1 MAKKIRFP
9 LKINGADVRTIEELR
24 ENFDLEGVLGYFANG
39 KLVIWLRDRYYN
51 GEADAIEN
59 LSSADEK
66 LSKKICSILKVE
78 YSEEVSDIDIESV
91 KRRNEKI
98 ALLKQLDESEQL
110 IAKVDAVA
118 FNQDDLLD
126 ILDTGTEKMIYLCQ
140 GDFEVPLTIKN
151 ITYVGIDNPSVLL
164 RAYDNVDFSSLNLKF
179 VDIYYGWDTSSVSS
193 ADNLYQAENL
203 FNLGKYDES
212 IKMLENLVRTDNP
225 RACWL
230 LRVILYF
237 VKNESDRAY
246 NLGKKTFDLGD
257 IIACNNYISASQIAK
272 INLRTLERLSEKGDA
287 IATNTIGCVYSRKG
301 EGKKIQYYKKAI
313 EQGYFL
319 SEFNLGD
326 CYYNGDGV
334 EQDLTL
340 AAKWFEKA
348 AERGHK
354 SAQNSI
360 GKCYYFGEG
369 VEENNEKAVY
379 WCKKAAESGIAE
391 SCDVLAECYASGYGV
406 KQDYQKSFEWRQKG
420 AELGS
425 TLSIVGLGWHYEH
438 GNGVDQNYQTALK
451 WYKKASELGDT
462 TAQMNMAI
470 FYYYGYGVD
479 VDYHEAAKWCLK
491 AAEGGNSDAQESIA
505 ECYDSGN
512 GVEQNYQK
520 SIEWRRKGADN
531 GNNTC
536 ISNLGWH
543 YQYGKGV
550 TQDYGKAFE
559 YYKKASDNGDD
570 WAKNKLGEF
579 YENGYGVA
587 VNIQEAIKWYREA
600 AKLGNEMQKHHL
612 KDLEKVY
619 NYSR

>member
-570 WAKNKLGEF
+570 WAKYKLGEF

-600 AKLGNEMQKHHL
+600 AKLGNEYAKAS
-612 KDLEKVY
+612 LERLGE
-619 NYSR
+619 SL

>member
-391 SCDVLAECYASGYGV
+391 SCDVLAECYASG
-406 KQDYQKSFEWRQKG
+406 
-420 AELGS
+420 
-425 TLSIVGLGWHYEH
+425 
-438 GNGVDQNYQTALK
+438 
-451 WYKKASELGDT
+451 
-462 TAQMNMAI
+462 
-470 FYYYGYGVD
+470 
-479 VDYHEAAKWCLK
+479 
-491 AAEGGNSDAQESIA
+491 
-505 ECYDSGN
+505 N

-600 AKLGNEMQKHHL
+600 AKLGNEDAKAS
-612 KDLEKVY
+612 LERLGE
-619 NYSR
+619 SL

>member
-179 VDIYYGWDTSSVSS
+179 VDVYYGWDTSSVSS

-212 IKMLENLVRTDNP
+212 IKMLEKLVQTDNP

-257 IIACNNYISASQIAK
+257 IIACNNYISAAQIAK

-287 IATNTIGCVYSRKG
+287 IATNTIGAVYLRKG
-301 EGKKIQYYKKAI
+301 EEKKTQYYKKAI

-326 CYYNGDGV
+326 CYYKGDEV
-334 EQDLTL
+334 EKDLTL
-340 AAKWFEKA
+340 AAKWYEKA

-354 SAQNSI
+354 FAQNSI
-360 GKCYYFGEG
+360 GDCYYYGKG

-379 WCKKAAESGIAE
+379 WYKKAAESGVADACE
-391 SCDVLAECYASGYGV
+391 ALANCYDDGYGV
-406 KQDYQKSFEWRQKG
+406 EQDYQKSIEWRRKG
-420 AELGS
+420 AELGAIW
-425 TLSIVGLGWHYEH
+425 SIANLGWHYRY
-438 GNGVDQNYQTALK
+438 GKGVDQDYQTALE
-451 WYKKASELGDT
+451 WYKKASELGNAY
-462 TAQMNMAI
+462 AQRNMADL
-470 FYYYGYGVD
+470 YYNGYGVD
-479 VDYHEAAKWCLK
+479 VDYHEAAKWYLK
-491 AAEGGNSDAQESIA
+491 AAEGGNMDAQESIA
-505 ECYDSGN
+505 KCYELGK

-520 SIEWRRKGADN
+520 AVEWRRKGADN
-531 GNNTC
+531 GNNIC
-536 ISNLGWH
+536 VSNLGWH
-543 YQYGKGV
+543 YQFGKGV
-550 TQDYGKAFE
+550 SQDYGKAFE
-559 YYKKASDNGDD
+559 YYKKGADNGNA

-579 YENGYGVA
+579 YEKGYGVA
-587 VNIQEAIKWYREA
+587 VDVQEAIKLYKEA
-600 AKLGNEMQKHHL
+600 AKLGNEDAKAS
-612 KDLEKVY
+612 LERLGE
-619 NYSR
+619 SL

>member
-9 LKINGADVRTIEELR
+9 LKMNETDVRTIEELR
-24 ENFDLEGVLGYFANG
+24 ANFNLESVLGYFANG
-39 KLVIWLRDRYYN
+39 KLSTWLKDRYYDN
-51 GEADAIEN
+51 EADAIDE
-59 LSSADEK
+59 LSPTDKK

-98 ALLKQLDESEQL
+98 ALLKQLDESERL
-110 IAKVDAVA
+110 IANVDAVA

-140 GDFEVPLTIKN
+140 GDFEVPLTIKD

-212 IKMLENLVRTDNP
+212 IKMLEKLVRTDNP

-237 VKNESDRAY
+237 VKTERDKAAED
-246 NLGKKTFDLGD
+246 LGKKSADLGY
-257 IIACNNYISASQIAK
+257 IIACKNYISDAK
-272 INLRTLERLSEKGDA
+272 ISLRTLERLSEKGDA
-287 IATNTIGCVYSRKG
+287 IATNSIGIIKESETKV
-301 EGKKIQYYKKAI
+301 EYYKKAI

-340 AAKWFEKA
+340 AAKWYEKA

-354 SAQNSI
+354 FAQNSI
-360 GKCYYFGEG
+360 GNCYYYGNG
-369 VEENNEKAVY
+369 VEENKEKAVY
-379 WCKKAAESGIAE
+379 WYKKATESGIADACE
-391 SCDVLAECYASGYGV
+391 SLAKCYDLGDGV
-406 KQDYQKSFEWRQKG
+406 EQNYQKSIEWRQKG
-420 AELGS
+420 AKLGNI
-425 TLSIVGLGWHYEH
+425 LSITGLGWHYRY
-438 GNGVDQNYQTALK
+438 GKGVDQNYQTALE
-451 WYKKASELGDT
+451 WYKKASELGSAY
-462 TAQMNMAI
+462 AQNNMADL
-470 FYYYGYGVD
+470 YYYGYGVD
-479 VDYHEAAKWCLK
+479 MDYDVAAKWYLK

-505 ECYDSGN
+505 NCYDN
-512 GVEQNYQK
+512 GYGVKQDYQK
-520 SIEWRRKGADN
+520 SIKWRQKGADN
-531 GNNTC
+531 GNNIC

-550 TQDYGKAFE
+550 SQDYGKAFE
-559 YYKKASDNGDD
+559 YYKKASDNGSA
-570 WAKNKLGEF
+570 WAKNKLGTF
-579 YENGYGVA
+579 YENGYGMA
-587 VNIQEAIKWYREA
+587 VDKQEAIKWYKEA
-600 AKLGNEMQKHHL
+600 AKLGNEDAKASL
-612 KDLEKVY
+612 KRLGE
-619 NYSR
+619 SL

>member
-212 IKMLENLVRTDNP
+212 IKMLEKLVQTDNP

-246 NLGKKTFDLGD
+246 NLGKKSADLGY
-257 IIACNNYISASQIAK
+257 IIACKNYINNAK

-287 IATNTIGCVYSRKG
+287 IATNTIGGVYSRKG

-319 SEFNLGD
+319 SEFNLGE

-340 AAKWFEKA
+340 AAKWYEKA

-425 TLSIVGLGWHYEH
+425 VSSIANLGWHYGH
-438 GNGVDQNYQTALK
+438 GKGVDQDYQTALE
-451 WYKKASELGDT
+451 WYKKASELGNA

-479 VDYHEAAKWCLK
+479 VDYHEAAKWYLK
-491 AAEGGNSDAQESIA
+491 AAEGGDIDAQESIA
-505 ECYDSGN
+505 KCYESGK

-520 SIEWRRKGADN
+520 AIEWRRKGADN

-600 AKLGNEMQKHHL
+600 AKLGNEDAKAS
-612 KDLEKVY
+612 LERLGE
-619 NYSR
+619 SL

>member
-212 IKMLENLVRTDNP
+212 IEILENLVRTDNP

-246 NLGKKTFDLGD
+246 DLGKKSADLGY
-257 IIACNNYISASQIAK
+257 IIACKNYINNAK

-287 IATNTIGCVYSRKG
+287 IATNLIGCVYSRKG

-319 SEFNLGD
+319 SEFNLGE

-340 AAKWFEKA
+340 AAKWYEKA

-354 SAQNSI
+354 SAQKSI
-360 GKCYYFGEG
+360 GDCYYYGNG

-379 WCKKAAESGIAE
+379 WYKKAAESGVADACE
-391 SCDVLAECYASGYGV
+391 ALANCYDDGYGV
-406 KQDYQKSFEWRQKG
+406 KQDYQKSIEWRRKG
-420 AELGS
+420 AELGAIW
-425 TLSIVGLGWHYEH
+425 SIANLGWHYRY
-438 GNGVDQNYQTALK
+438 GKGVDQDYQTALE
-451 WYKKASELGDT
+451 WYKKASELGNAY
-462 TAQMNMAI
+462 AQDNLADL
-470 FYYYGYGVD
+470 YYNGYGVD
-479 VDYHEAAKWCLK
+479 VDYHEAAKWYLK
-491 AAEGGNSDAQESIA
+491 AAEGGDIDAQESIA
-505 ECYDSGN
+505 KCYDSGN

-520 SIEWRRKGADN
+520 AVEWRRKGADN
-531 GNNTC
+531 GNNIC

-543 YQYGKGV
+543 YQYANGV
-550 TQDYGKAFE
+550 NQDYGKALE
-559 YYKKASDNGDD
+559 YYKKSSDNGSA

-600 AKLGNEMQKHHL
+600 AKLGNEDAKASL
-612 KDLEKVY
+612 VRLGE
-619 NYSR
+619 SL

>member
-340 AAKWFEKA
+340 AAKWYEKA

-354 SAQNSI
+354 FAQNSI
-360 GKCYYFGEG
+360 GDCYYYGNG

-379 WCKKAAESGIAE
+379 WYKKAAESGVADACE
-391 SCDVLAECYASGYGV
+391 SLAKCYSNGYGV
-406 KQDYQKSFEWRQKG
+406 KQDYQKSIEWRRKG
-420 AELGS
+420 AELGAIW
-425 TLSIVGLGWHYEH
+425 SIANLGWHYRY
-438 GNGVDQNYQTALK
+438 GKGVDQDYQTALE
-451 WYKKASELGDT
+451 WYKKASELGNAY
-462 TAQMNMAI
+462 AQKNLADL
-470 FYYYGYGVD
+470 YYNGYGVD
-479 VDYHEAAKWCLK
+479 VDYHEAAKWYLK
-491 AAEGGNSDAQESIA
+491 AAEGGNSNAQESIA
-505 ECYDSGN
+505 YCYQLGN
-512 GVEQNYQK
+512 GVEQDYQK

-600 AKLGNEMQKHHL
+600 AKLGNEDAKAS
-612 KDLEKVY
+612 LERLGE
-619 NYSR
+619 SL

>member
-9 LKINGADVRTIEELR
+9 LKMNEMDIRTIEELR
-24 ENFDLEGVLGYFANG
+24 ANFNLESILGYFANG
-39 KLVIWLRDRYYN
+39 KLSTWLKDRYYDN
-51 GEADAIEN
+51 EAGAIDE
-59 LSSADEK
+59 LSPNDEK

-193 ADNLYQAENL
+193 VDNLYQAENL
-203 FNLGKYDES
+203 FYLGKYDES
-212 IKMLENLVRTDNP
+212 IKMLEKLVQTDNP

-246 NLGKKTFDLGD
+246 NLGKKSADLGY
-257 IIACNNYISASQIAK
+257 IIASKNYINNAK

-287 IATNTIGCVYSRKG
+287 IATNTIGTIKESETQV
-301 EGKKIQYYKKAI
+301 EYYKKAI

-319 SEFNLGD
+319 SEFNLGE

-334 EQDLTL
+334 EKDLTL
-340 AAKWFEKA
+340 AAKWYEKA

-354 SAQNSI
+354 FAQNSI
-360 GKCYYFGEG
+360 GDCYYYGNG

-379 WCKKAAESGIAE
+379 WYKKAAESGVADACE
-391 SCDVLAECYASGYGV
+391 SLAKCYSNGYGV
-406 KQDYQKSFEWRQKG
+406 KQDYQKSIEWRRKG
-420 AELGS
+420 AELGAIW
-425 TLSIVGLGWHYEH
+425 SIANLGWHYRY
-438 GNGVDQNYQTALK
+438 GKGVDQDYQTALE
-451 WYKKASELGDT
+451 WYKKASELGNAY
-462 TAQMNMAI
+462 AQKNLADL
-470 FYYYGYGVD
+470 YYNGYGVD
-479 VDYHEAAKWCLK
+479 VDYHEAAKWYLK

-505 ECYDSGN
+505 KCYDSGN

-531 GNNTC
+531 GNNIC

-543 YQYGKGV
+543 YQYANGV
-550 TQDYGKAFE
+550 NQDYGKALE
-559 YYKKASDNGDD
+559 YYKKSSDNGSA

-600 AKLGNEMQKHHL
+600 AKMENEDAKASLERLGESL
-612 KDLEKVY
+612 
-619 NYSR
+619 

>member
-9 LKINGADVRTIEELR
+9 LKMNETDVRTIEELR
-24 ENFDLEGVLGYFANG
+24 ANFNLESVLGYFANG
-39 KLVIWLRDRYYN
+39 KLSTWLKDRYYDN
-51 GEADAIEN
+51 EADAIDE
-59 LSSADEK
+59 LSPTDKK

-98 ALLKQLDESEQL
+98 ALLKQLDESERL
-110 IAKVDAVA
+110 IANVDAVA

-212 IKMLENLVRTDNP
+212 IKMLEKPVRTDNP
-225 RACWL
+225 RAWWL

-237 VKNESDRAY
+237 VKTERDKAAED
-246 NLGKKTFDLGD
+246 LGKKSADLGY
-257 IIACNNYISASQIAK
+257 IIACKNYISDAK
-272 INLRTLERLSEKGDA
+272 ISLRTLERLSEKGDA
-287 IATNTIGCVYSRKG
+287 IATNSIGIIKESETKV
-301 EGKKIQYYKKAI
+301 EYYKKAI

-326 CYYNGDGV
+326 CYYNGDGI
-334 EQDLTL
+334 EKDLTL
-340 AAKWFEKA
+340 AAKWYKKA

-354 SAQNSI
+354 FAQNSI
-360 GKCYYFGEG
+360 GNCYYYGNG
-369 VEENNEKAVY
+369 VEENKEKAVY
-379 WCKKAAESGIAE
+379 WYKKATKSGIADACE
-391 SCDVLAECYASGYGV
+391 SLAKCYDYGYGV
-406 KQDYQKSFEWRQKG
+406 EQDYQKSIECRQKG
-420 AELGS
+420 AKLGNI
-425 TLSIVGLGWHYEH
+425 LSIANLGWHYRY
-438 GNGVDQNYQTALK
+438 GKGVDQNYQTALE
-451 WYKKASELGDT
+451 WYKKASELGNAY
-462 TAQMNMAI
+462 AQKNIADL
-470 FYYYGYGVD
+470 YYYGYGVD
-479 VDYHEAAKWCLK
+479 VDYDVAAKWYLK

-505 ECYDSGN
+505 KCYDSGN

-520 SIEWRRKGADN
+520 AIEWRRKGADN
-531 GNNTC
+531 GNNIC

-550 TQDYGKAFE
+550 TQDYKKAFE
-559 YYKKASDNGDD
+559 YYKKASENGND
-570 WAKNKLGEF
+570 WEKNKLGEF

-587 VNIQEAIKWYREA
+587 VDRQEAIKWYKEA
-600 AKLGNEMQKHHL
+600 AKLGNEDAKASL
-612 KDLEKVY
+612 KRLGE
-619 NYSR
+619 SL

>member
-212 IKMLENLVRTDNP
+212 IKMLEKLVQTDNP

-246 NLGKKTFDLGD
+246 NLGKKSADLGY
-257 IIACNNYISASQIAK
+257 IIACEIYINNAK

-287 IATNTIGCVYSRKG
+287 IATNTIGTIKESETQV
-301 EGKKIQYYKKAI
+301 EYYKKAI

-319 SEFNLGD
+319 SEFNLGE

-340 AAKWFEKA
+340 AAKWYEKLLKEDINLHKTVSA
-348 AERGHK
+348 NAIILER
-354 SAQNSI
+354 
-360 GKCYYFGEG
+360 
-369 VEENNEKAVY
+369 V
-379 WCKKAAESGIAE
+379 WKKTMKRLFI
-391 SCDVLAECYASGYGV
+391 GV
-406 KQDYQKSFEWRQKG
+406 KKP
-420 AELGS
+420 L
-425 TLSIVGLGWHYEH
+425 
-438 GNGVDQNYQTALK
+438 
-451 WYKKASELGDT
+451 
-462 TAQMNMAI
+462 
-470 FYYYGYGVD
+470 
-479 VDYHEAAKWCLK
+479 
-491 AAEGGNSDAQESIA
+491 
-505 ECYDSGN
+505 
-512 GVEQNYQK
+512 
-520 SIEWRRKGADN
+520 
-531 GNNTC
+531 
-536 ISNLGWH
+536 NL
-543 YQYGKGV
+543 V
-550 TQDYGKAFE
+550 
-559 YYKKASDNGDD
+559 
-570 WAKNKLGEF
+570 
-579 YENGYGVA
+579 
-587 VNIQEAIKWYREA
+587 
-600 AKLGNEMQKHHL
+600 
-612 KDLEKVY
+612 
-619 NYSR
+619 

>member
-1 MAKKIRFP
+1 MAKKIRFS

-140 GDFEVPLTIKN
+140 GDFEIPLTIKN

-212 IKMLENLVRTDNP
+212 IKMLEKLVQTDNP

-246 NLGKKTFDLGD
+246 NLGKKSADLGY
-257 IIACNNYISASQIAK
+257 IIACEIYINNAK

-287 IATNTIGCVYSRKG
+287 IATNTIGTIKESETQV
-301 EGKKIQYYKKAI
+301 EYYKKAI

-319 SEFNLGD
+319 SEFNLGE

-340 AAKWFEKA
+340 AAKWYEKA

-391 SCDVLAECYASGYGV
+391 ACDVLAECYDSGYGV
-406 KQDYQKSFEWRQKG
+406 EQDYQKSFELRQKG

-425 TLSIVGLGWHYEH
+425 VLSIVDLGWHYEH

-451 WYKKASELGDT
+451 WYKKASELGDA
-462 TAQMNMAI
+462 TAQRNMAN

-479 VDYHEAAKWCLK
+479 VDYHEAAKWYLK
-491 AAEGGNSDAQESIA
+491 AAEGGNMDAQESIA
-505 ECYDSGN
+505 KCYESGK

-520 SIEWRRKGADN
+520 AIEWRRKGADN
-531 GNNTC
+531 GNNIC
-536 ISNLGWH
+536 VSNLGWH
-543 YQYGKGV
+543 YQFGKGV
-550 TQDYGKAFE
+550 SQDYGKALE
-559 YYKKASDNGDD
+559 YYKKSSDNGSA

-579 YENGYGVA
+579 YENGYGVTA
-587 VNIQEAIKWYREA
+587 DIQEAIKWYREA
-600 AKLGNEMQKHHL
+600 AKLGNEDAKVS
-612 KDLEKVY
+612 LERLGE
-619 NYSR
+619 SL

>member
-1 MAKKIRFP
+1 MSMAKKIRFP
-9 LKINGADVRTIEELR
+9 LKMNGTDVRTIEELR
-24 ENFDLEGVLGYFANG
+24 ANFNLESVLGYFANG
-39 KLVIWLRDRYYN
+39 KLSTWLKDRYYDN
-51 GEADAIEN
+51 EADAIDE
-59 LSSADEK
+59 LSPTDKK

-98 ALLKQLDESEQL
+98 ALLKQLDESERL
-110 IAKVDAVA
+110 IANVDAVA

-140 GDFEVPLTIKN
+140 GDFEVPLTIKD

-212 IKMLENLVRTDNP
+212 TKMLEKLVRTDNP

-237 VKNESDRAY
+237 VKTERDKAAED
-246 NLGKKTFDLGD
+246 LGKKSADLGY
-257 IIACNNYISASQIAK
+257 IIACKNYISDAK
-272 INLRTLERLSEKGDA
+272 ISLRTLERLSEKGDA
-287 IATNTIGCVYSRKG
+287 IATNSIGIIKESETKV
-301 EGKKIQYYKKAI
+301 EYYKKAI

-340 AAKWFEKA
+340 AAKWYEKA

-354 SAQNSI
+354 FAQNSI
-360 GKCYYFGEG
+360 GNCYYYGNG
-369 VEENNEKAVY
+369 VEENKEKAVY
-379 WCKKAAESGIAE
+379 WYKKATESGIADACE
-391 SCDVLAECYASGYGV
+391 SLAKCY
-406 KQDYQKSFEWRQKG
+406 D
-420 AELGS
+420 
-425 TLSIVGLGWHYEH
+425 
-438 GNGVDQNYQTALK
+438 
-451 WYKKASELGDT
+451 LGD
-462 TAQMNMAI
+462 
-470 FYYYGYGVD
+470 
-479 VDYHEAAKWCLK
+479 
-491 AAEGGNSDAQESIA
+491 
-505 ECYDSGN
+505 

-520 SIEWRRKGADN
+520 SIEWRQKGAKLGNILSITGLGWHYRYGKGVDQNYQTALEWYKKASELGSAYAQKNIADLYYYGYGVKINYSEAAKWYLKAAEGENSDAQDSIARCYQLGNGVEQNDQKAIEWRRKGADN
-531 GNNTC
+531 GNNIC

-543 YQYGKGV
+543 YQYGKGIA
-550 TQDYGKAFE
+550 QDYGKAFE
-559 YYKKASDNGDD
+559 YYKKASDNGDT
-570 WAKNKLGEF
+570 WSKNKLGTF
-579 YENGYGVA
+579 YENGYGMA
-587 VNIQEAIKWYREA
+587 VDKQKAIKWYKEA
-600 AKLGNEMQKHHL
+600 AKLGNEDAKASL
-612 KDLEKVY
+612 KRLGE
-619 NYSR
+619 SL

>member
-559 YYKKASDNGDD
+559 HYKKASDNGDD

-600 AKLGNEMQKHHL
+600 AKLGNEDAKAS
-612 KDLEKVY
+612 LERLGE
-619 NYSR
+619 SL

>member
-9 LKINGADVRTIEELR
+9 LKMNGTDVRTIEELR
-24 ENFDLEGVLGYFANG
+24 ANFNLESVLGYFANG
-39 KLVIWLRDRYYN
+39 KLSTWLKDRYYDN
-51 GEADAIEN
+51 EADAIDE
-59 LSSADEK
+59 LSPTDKK

-98 ALLKQLDESEQL
+98 ALLKQLDESERL
-110 IAKVDAVA
+110 IANVDAVA

-140 GDFEVPLTIKN
+140 GDFEVPLTIKD

-212 IKMLENLVRTDNP
+212 TKMLEKLVRTDNP

-237 VKNESDRAY
+237 VKTERDKAAED
-246 NLGKKTFDLGD
+246 LGKKSADLGY
-257 IIACNNYISASQIAK
+257 IIACKNYISDAK
-272 INLRTLERLSEKGDA
+272 ISLRTLERLSEKGDA
-287 IATNTIGCVYSRKG
+287 IATNSIGIIKESETKV
-301 EGKKIQYYKKAI
+301 EYYKKAI

-340 AAKWFEKA
+340 AAKWYEKA

-354 SAQNSI
+354 FAQNSI
-360 GKCYYFGEG
+360 GNCYYYGNG
-369 VEENNEKAVY
+369 VEENKEKAVY
-379 WCKKAAESGIAE
+379 WYKKATESGIADACE
-391 SCDVLAECYASGYGV
+391 SLAKCY
-406 KQDYQKSFEWRQKG
+406 D
-420 AELGS
+420 
-425 TLSIVGLGWHYEH
+425 
-438 GNGVDQNYQTALK
+438 
-451 WYKKASELGDT
+451 LGD
-462 TAQMNMAI
+462 
-470 FYYYGYGVD
+470 
-479 VDYHEAAKWCLK
+479 
-491 AAEGGNSDAQESIA
+491 
-505 ECYDSGN
+505 

-520 SIEWRRKGADN
+520 SIEWRQKGAKLGNILSITGLGWHYRYGKGVDQNYQTALEWYKKASELGSAYAQKNIADLYYYGYGVKINYSEAAKWYLKAAEGENSDAQDSIARCYQLGNGVEQNDQKAIEWRRKGADN
-531 GNNTC
+531 GNNIC

-543 YQYGKGV
+543 YQYGKGIA
-550 TQDYGKAFE
+550 QDYGKAFE
-559 YYKKASDNGDD
+559 YYKKASDNGDT
-570 WAKNKLGEF
+570 WSKNKLGTF
-579 YENGYGVA
+579 YENGYGMA
-587 VNIQEAIKWYREA
+587 VDKQKAIKWYKEA
-600 AKLGNEMQKHHL
+600 AKLGNEDAKASL
-612 KDLEKVY
+612 KRLGE
-619 NYSR
+619 SL

>member
-212 IKMLENLVRTDNP
+212 IKMLEKLVQTDNP

-257 IIACNNYISASQIAK
+257 IIACNNYISDAQIAK

-326 CYYNGDGV
+326 CYYKGDEV
-334 EQDLTL
+334 EKDLTL
-340 AAKWFEKA
+340 AAKWYE
-348 AERGHK
+348 
-354 SAQNSI
+354 
-360 GKCYYFGEG
+360 
-369 VEENNEKAVY
+369 
-379 WCKKAAESGIAE
+379 KAAESGIADACE
-391 SCDVLAECYASGYGV
+391 ALANCYDDGYGV
-406 KQDYQKSFEWRQKG
+406 KQDYQKSIEWRRKG
-420 AELGS
+420 AELGAIW
-425 TLSIVGLGWHYEH
+425 SIANLGWHYRY
-438 GNGVDQNYQTALK
+438 GKGVDQDYQTAFE
-451 WYKKASELGDT
+451 WYKKASELGNAY
-462 TAQMNMAI
+462 AQKNLADL
-470 FYYYGYGVD
+470 YYNGYGVD
-479 VDYHEAAKWCLK
+479 VDYHEAAKWYLK
-491 AAEGGNSDAQESIA
+491 AAEGGNSNAQESIA
-505 ECYDSGN
+505 NCYDSGN

-559 YYKKASDNGDD
+559 YYKKASDNGDA
-570 WAKNKLGEF
+570 WSKNKLGEF

-587 VNIQEAIKWYREA
+587 ANIQEAIKWYKEA
-600 AKLGNEMQKHHL
+600 AKLGNENAKAS
-612 KDLEKVY
+612 LERLGE
-619 NYSR
+619 SL

>member
-425 TLSIVGLGWHYEH
+425 TLSIVGLGWHYKH

-600 AKLGNEMQKHHL
+600 AKLGNEDAKAS
-612 KDLEKVY
+612 LERLGE
-619 NYSR
+619 SL

>member
-212 IKMLENLVRTDNP
+212 IKMLEKLVQTDNP

-246 NLGKKTFDLGD
+246 NLGKKSADLGY
-257 IIACNNYISASQIAK
+257 IIACEIYINNAK

-287 IATNTIGCVYSRKG
+287 IATNTIGTIKESETQV
-301 EGKKIQYYKKAI
+301 EYYKKAI

-319 SEFNLGD
+319 SEFNLGE

-340 AAKWFEKA
+340 AAKWYEKA

-391 SCDVLAECYASGYGV
+391 ACDVLAECYDSGYGV
-406 KQDYQKSFEWRQKG
+406 EQDYQKSFELRQKG

-425 TLSIVGLGWHYEH
+425 VLSIVDLGWHYEH

-451 WYKKASELGDT
+451 WYKKASELGDA
-462 TAQMNMAI
+462 TAQRNMAN

-479 VDYHEAAKWCLK
+479 VDYHEAAKWYLK
-491 AAEGGNSDAQESIA
+491 AAEGGNMDAQESIA
-505 ECYDSGN
+505 KCYESGK

-520 SIEWRRKGADN
+520 AIEWRRKGADN
-531 GNNTC
+531 GNNIC
-536 ISNLGWH
+536 VSNLGWH
-543 YQYGKGV
+543 YQFGKGV
-550 TQDYGKAFE
+550 SQDYGKALE
-559 YYKKASDNGDD
+559 YYKKSSDNGSA

-579 YENGYGVA
+579 YENGYGVTA
-587 VNIQEAIKWYREA
+587 DIQEAIKWYREA
-600 AKLGNEMQKHHL
+600 AKLGNEDAKVS
-612 KDLEKVY
+612 LERLGE
-619 NYSR
+619 SL

>member
-59 LSSADEK
+59 LSSSDEK

-212 IKMLENLVRTDNP
+212 IKILEKLVQTDNP

-230 LRVILYF
+230 LRVILYV

-246 NLGKKTFDLGD
+246 DLGKKSADLGY
-257 IIACNNYISASQIAK
+257 IIACKNYINNAK

-287 IATNTIGCVYSRKG
+287 IATNTIGTIKESETQV
-301 EGKKIQYYKKAI
+301 EYYKKAI

-319 SEFNLGD
+319 SEFNLGE
-326 CYYNGDGV
+326 CYYNGNGV

-340 AAKWFEKA
+340 AAKWYEKA

-354 SAQNSI
+354 FAQNSI

-391 SCDVLAECYASGYGV
+391 ACDVLAECYDSGYGV
-406 KQDYQKSFEWRQKG
+406 EQDYQKSFEWRQKG

-479 VDYHEAAKWCLK
+479 VDYHEAAKWYLK
-491 AAEGGNSDAQESIA
+491 AAEGGNSHAQESIA
-505 ECYDSGN
+505 KCYESGK

-520 SIEWRRKGADN
+520 AIEWRRKGADN
-531 GNNTC
+531 GNNVC

-543 YQYGKGV
+543 YQYANGV
-550 TQDYGKAFE
+550 NQDYGKALE
-559 YYKKASDNGDD
+559 YYKKSSDNGSA

-579 YENGYGVA
+579 YENGYGVTA
-587 VNIQEAIKWYREA
+587 DIQEAIKWYREA
-600 AKLGNEMQKHHL
+600 AKLGNEDAKAS
-612 KDLEKVY
+612 LERLGE
-619 NYSR
+619 SL

>member
-212 IKMLENLVRTDNP
+212 IKMLEKLVQTDNP

-246 NLGKKTFDLGD
+246 NLGKKSADLGY
-257 IIACNNYISASQIAK
+257 IIACEIYINNAK

-287 IATNTIGCVYSRKG
+287 IATNTIGTIKESETQV
-301 EGKKIQYYKKAI
+301 EYYKKAI

-319 SEFNLGD
+319 SEFNLGE

-340 AAKWFEKA
+340 AAKWYEKA
-348 AERGHK
+348 AERGDK

-391 SCDVLAECYASGYGV
+391 ACDVLAECYDSGYGV
-406 KQDYQKSFEWRQKG
+406 EQDYQKSFELRQKG

-425 TLSIVGLGWHYEH
+425 VLSIVDLGWHYEH

-451 WYKKASELGDT
+451 WYKKASELGDA
-462 TAQMNMAI
+462 TAQRNMAN

-479 VDYHEAAKWCLK
+479 VDYHEAAKWYLK
-491 AAEGGNSDAQESIA
+491 AAEGGNMDAQESIA
-505 ECYDSGN
+505 KCYESGK

-520 SIEWRRKGADN
+520 AIEWRRKGADN
-531 GNNTC
+531 GNNIC
-536 ISNLGWH
+536 VSNLGWH
-543 YQYGKGV
+543 YQFGKGV
-550 TQDYGKAFE
+550 SQDYGKALE
-559 YYKKASDNGDD
+559 YYKKSSDNGSA

-579 YENGYGVA
+579 YENGYGVTA
-587 VNIQEAIKWYREA
+587 DIQEAIKWYREA
-600 AKLGNEMQKHHL
+600 AKLGNEDAKVS
-612 KDLEKVY
+612 LERLGE
-619 NYSR
+619 SL

>member
-9 LKINGADVRTIEELR
+9 LKMNETDVRTIEELR
-24 ENFDLEGVLGYFANG
+24 ANFNLESVLGYFANG
-39 KLVIWLRDRYYN
+39 KLSTWLKDRYYDN
-51 GEADAIEN
+51 EADAIDE
-59 LSSADEK
+59 LSPTDKK

-98 ALLKQLDESEQL
+98 ALLKQLDESERL
-110 IAKVDAVA
+110 IANVDAVA

-140 GDFEVPLTIKN
+140 GDFEVPLTIKD

-212 IKMLENLVRTDNP
+212 IKMLEKLVRTDNP

-237 VKNESDRAY
+237 VKTERDKAAED
-246 NLGKKTFDLGD
+246 LGKKSADLGY
-257 IIACNNYISASQIAK
+257 IIACKNYISDAK
-272 INLRTLERLSEKGDA
+272 ISLRTLERLSEKGDA
-287 IATNTIGCVYSRKG
+287 IATNSIGII
-301 EGKKIQYYKKAI
+301 KKSETKVEYYKKAI

-340 AAKWFEKA
+340 AAKWYEKA

-354 SAQNSI
+354 FAQNSI
-360 GKCYYFGEG
+360 GNCYYYGNG
-369 VEENNEKAVY
+369 VEENKEKAVY
-379 WCKKAAESGIAE
+379 WYKKATESGIADACE
-391 SCDVLAECYASGYGV
+391 SLAKCYDLGDGV
-406 KQDYQKSFEWRQKG
+406 EQNYQKSIEWRQKG
-420 AELGS
+420 AKLGNI
-425 TLSIVGLGWHYEH
+425 LSITGLGWHYRY
-438 GNGVDQNYQTALK
+438 GKGVDQNYQTALE
-451 WYKKASELGDT
+451 WYKKASELGSAY
-462 TAQMNMAI
+462 AQNNMANL
-470 FYYYGYGVD
+470 YYYGYGVD
-479 VDYHEAAKWCLK
+479 VDYDVAAKWYLK

-505 ECYDSGN
+505 NCYDN
-512 GVEQNYQK
+512 GYGVKQDYQK
-520 SIEWRRKGADN
+520 SIKWRQKGADN
-531 GNNTC
+531 GNNIC

-550 TQDYGKAFE
+550 SQDYGKAFE
-559 YYKKASDNGDD
+559 YYKKASDNGSA
-570 WAKNKLGEF
+570 WAKNKLGTF
-579 YENGYGVA
+579 YENGYGMA
-587 VNIQEAIKWYREA
+587 VDKQEAIKWYKEA
-600 AKLGNEMQKHHL
+600 AKLGNEDAKASL
-612 KDLEKVY
+612 KRLGE
-619 NYSR
+619 SL

>member
-78 YSEEVSDIDIESV
+78 YSEEASDIDIESV

-212 IKMLENLVRTDNP
+212 IKMLEKLVQTDNP

-230 LRVILYF
+230 LRVILYV

-246 NLGKKTFDLGD
+246 DLGKKSADLGY
-257 IIACNNYISASQIAK
+257 IIACKNYINNEK

-287 IATNTIGCVYSRKG
+287 IATNSIGIIKESETQV
-301 EGKKIQYYKKAI
+301 EYYKKAI

-319 SEFNLGD
+319 SEFNLGE

-340 AAKWFEKA
+340 AAKWYEKA

-354 SAQNSI
+354 FAQNSI
-360 GKCYYFGEG
+360 GKCYYYGKG
-369 VEENNEKAVY
+369 VEEDNEKAVY
-379 WCKKAAESGIAE
+379 W
-391 SCDVLAECYASGYGV
+391 
-406 KQDYQKSFEWRQKG
+406 
-420 AELGS
+420 
-425 TLSIVGLGWHYEH
+425 
-438 GNGVDQNYQTALK
+438 
-451 WYKKASELGDT
+451 YKKQL
-462 TAQMNMAI
+462 
-470 FYYYGYGVD
+470 
-479 VDYHEAAKWCLK
+479 
-491 AAEGGNSDAQESIA
+491 
-505 ECYDSGN
+505 
-512 GVEQNYQK
+512 
-520 SIEWRRKGADN
+520 
-531 GNNTC
+531 
-536 ISNLGWH
+536 NL
-543 YQYGKGV
+543 V
-550 TQDYGKAFE
+550 
-559 YYKKASDNGDD
+559 
-570 WAKNKLGEF
+570 
-579 YENGYGVA
+579 
-587 VNIQEAIKWYREA
+587 
-600 AKLGNEMQKHHL
+600 
-612 KDLEKVY
+612 
-619 NYSR
+619 

>member
-193 ADNLYQAENL
+193 ADNLYQEENL

-340 AAKWFEKA
+340 AAKWYEKA

-354 SAQNSI
+354 FAQNSI
-360 GKCYYFGEG
+360 GDCYYYGNG

-379 WCKKAAESGIAE
+379 WYKKAAESGVADACE
-391 SCDVLAECYASGYGV
+391 SLAKCYSNGYGV
-406 KQDYQKSFEWRQKG
+406 KQDYQKSIEWRRKG
-420 AELGS
+420 AELGAIW
-425 TLSIVGLGWHYEH
+425 SIANLGWHYRY
-438 GNGVDQNYQTALK
+438 GKGVDQDYQTALE
-451 WYKKASELGDT
+451 WYKKASELGNAY
-462 TAQMNMAI
+462 AQKNLADL
-470 FYYYGYGVD
+470 YYNGYGVD
-479 VDYHEAAKWCLK
+479 VDYHEAAKWYLK
-491 AAEGGNSDAQESIA
+491 AAEGGNSNAQESIA
-505 ECYDSGN
+505 YCYQLGN
-512 GVEQNYQK
+512 GVEQDYQK

-600 AKLGNEMQKHHL
+600 AKLGNEDAKAS
-612 KDLEKVY
+612 LERLGE
-619 NYSR
+619 SL

>member
-212 IKMLENLVRTDNP
+212 IKMLEKLVQTDNP

-230 LRVILYF
+230 LRVILHF

-246 NLGKKTFDLGD
+246 NLGKKSADLGY
-257 IIACNNYISASQIAK
+257 IIACDSYAE

-287 IATNTIGCVYSRKG
+287 IATNTIGTIK
-301 EGKKIQYYKKAI
+301 E
-313 EQGYFL
+313 
-319 SEFNLGD
+319 SETQ
-326 CYYNGDGV
+326 V
-334 EQDLTL
+334 E
-340 AAKWFEKA
+340 
-348 AERGHK
+348 
-354 SAQNSI
+354 
-360 GKCYYFGEG
+360 Y
-369 VEENNEKAVY
+369 
-379 WCKKAAESGIAE
+379 
-391 SCDVLAECYASGYGV
+391 
-406 KQDYQKSFEWRQKG
+406 
-420 AELGS
+420 
-425 TLSIVGLGWHYEH
+425 
-438 GNGVDQNYQTALK
+438 
-451 WYKKASELGDT
+451 
-462 TAQMNMAI
+462 
-470 FYYYGYGVD
+470 
-479 VDYHEAAKWCLK
+479 
-491 AAEGGNSDAQESIA
+491 
-505 ECYDSGN
+505 
-512 GVEQNYQK
+512 
-520 SIEWRRKGADN
+520 
-531 GNNTC
+531 
-536 ISNLGWH
+536 
-543 YQYGKGV
+543 
-550 TQDYGKAFE
+550 
-559 YYKKASDNGDD
+559 
-570 WAKNKLGEF
+570 
-579 YENGYGVA
+579 
-587 VNIQEAIKWYREA
+587 
-600 AKLGNEMQKHHL
+600 
-612 KDLEKVY
+612 
-619 NYSR
+619 

>member
-212 IKMLENLVRTDNP
+212 IKMLEKLVQTDNP

-246 NLGKKTFDLGD
+246 NLGKKSADLGY
-257 IIACNNYISASQIAK
+257 IIACEIYINNAK

-287 IATNTIGCVYSRKG
+287 IATNTIGTIKESETQV
-301 EGKKIQYYKKAI
+301 EYYKKAI

-319 SEFNLGD
+319 SEFNLGE

-340 AAKWFEKA
+340 AAKWYEKA

-391 SCDVLAECYASGYGV
+391 ACDVLAECYDSGYGV
-406 KQDYQKSFEWRQKG
+406 EQDYQKSFELRQKG

-425 TLSIVGLGWHYEH
+425 VLSIVDLGWHYEH

-451 WYKKASELGDT
+451 WYKKASELGDA
-462 TAQMNMAI
+462 TAQRNMAN

-479 VDYHEAAKWCLK
+479 VDYHEAAKWYLK
-491 AAEGGNSDAQESIA
+491 AAEGGNMDAQESIA
-505 ECYDSGN
+505 KCYESGK

-520 SIEWRRKGADN
+520 AIEWRRKGADN
-531 GNNTC
+531 GNNIC
-536 ISNLGWH
+536 VSNLGWH
-543 YQYGKGV
+543 YQFGKGV
-550 TQDYGKAFE
+550 SQDYGKALE
-559 YYKKASDNGDD
+559 YYKKSSDNGSA

-579 YENGYGVA
+579 YENGYGVTA
-587 VNIQEAIKWYREA
+587 DIQEAIKWYREA
-600 AKLGNEMQKHHL
+600 AKLGNEDAKAS
-612 KDLEKVY
+612 LERLGE
-619 NYSR
+619 SL

>member
-1 MAKKIRFP
+1 MNMAKKIRFP

-600 AKLGNEMQKHHL
+600 AKLGNEDAKAS
-612 KDLEKVY
+612 LERLGE
-619 NYSR
+619 SL

>member
-193 ADNLYQAENL
+193 VDNLYQAENL
-203 FNLGKYDES
+203 FYLGKYDES
-212 IKMLENLVRTDNP
+212 IKMLEKLVQTDNP

-246 NLGKKTFDLGD
+246 NLGKKSADLGY
-257 IIACNNYISASQIAK
+257 IIACKNYINNAK

-287 IATNTIGCVYSRKG
+287 IATNTIGTIKESETQV
-301 EGKKIQYYKKAI
+301 EYYKKAI

-319 SEFNLGD
+319 SEFNLGE

-334 EQDLTL
+334 EKDLTL
-340 AAKWFEKA
+340 AAKWYEKA

-354 SAQNSI
+354 FAQNSI
-360 GKCYYFGEG
+360 GDCYYYGNG

-379 WCKKAAESGIAE
+379 WYKKAAESGVADACE
-391 SCDVLAECYASGYGV
+391 SLAKCYSNGYGV
-406 KQDYQKSFEWRQKG
+406 KQDYQKSIEWRRKG
-420 AELGS
+420 AELGAIW
-425 TLSIVGLGWHYEH
+425 SIANLGWHYRY
-438 GNGVDQNYQTALK
+438 GKGVDQDYQTALE
-451 WYKKASELGDT
+451 WYKKASELGNAY
-462 TAQMNMAI
+462 AQKNLADL
-470 FYYYGYGVD
+470 YYNGYGVD
-479 VDYHEAAKWCLK
+479 VDYHEAAKWYLK

-505 ECYDSGN
+505 KCYDSGN

-531 GNNTC
+531 GNNIC

-543 YQYGKGV
+543 YQYANGV
-550 TQDYGKAFE
+550 NQDYGKALE
-559 YYKKASDNGDD
+559 YYKKSSDNGSA

-600 AKLGNEMQKHHL
+600 AKLGNEDAKASL
-612 KDLEKVY
+612 VRLGE
-619 NYSR
+619 SL

>member
-1 MAKKIRFP
+1 MSMAKKIRFP
-9 LKINGADVRTIEELR
+9 LKMNGTDVRTIEELR
-24 ENFDLEGVLGYFANG
+24 ANFNLESVLGYFANG
-39 KLVIWLRDRYYN
+39 KLSTWLKDRYYDN
-51 GEADAIEN
+51 EAGAIDE
-59 LSSADEK
+59 LSPTDEK

-98 ALLKQLDESEQL
+98 ALLKQLDESERL
-110 IAKVDAVA
+110 ITKVDAVA

-212 IKMLENLVRTDNP
+212 IKILKKLVQTDNP

-237 VKNESDRAY
+237 VKTESDKAED
-246 NLGKKTFDLGD
+246 LGKKSADLGY
-257 IIACNNYISASQIAK
+257 IIACKNYISDAK
-272 INLRTLERLSEKGDA
+272 ISLRTLERLSEKGNA
-287 IATNTIGCVYSRKG
+287 IATNSIGITKESETKV
-301 EGKKIQYYKKAI
+301 EYYKKAI

-340 AAKWFEKA
+340 AAKWYEKA

-354 SAQNSI
+354 FAQNSI
-360 GKCYYFGEG
+360 GNCYYYGNG
-369 VEENNEKAVY
+369 VEENKERAVY
-379 WCKKAAESGIAE
+379 WYKKAAESGVADACE
-391 SCDVLAECYASGYGV
+391 SLAKCYEYGYGV
-406 KQDYQKSFEWRQKG
+406 EQDYQKSFECRQKG
-420 AELGS
+420 AKLGAIW
-425 TLSIVGLGWHYEH
+425 SIANLGWHYRY
-438 GNGVDQNYQTALK
+438 GKGVYQNYQTALE
-451 WYKKASELGDT
+451 WYKKASELGNAY
-462 TAQMNMAI
+462 AQDNLADL
-470 FYYYGYGVD
+470 YYYGYGVD
-479 VDYHEAAKWCLK
+479 VDYHEAAKWYLK

-505 ECYDSGN
+505 NCYDN
-512 GVEQNYQK
+512 GYGVKQDYQK
-520 SIEWRRKGADN
+520 SIKWRQKGADN
-531 GNNTC
+531 GNNIC

-550 TQDYGKAFE
+550 SQDYGKAFE
-559 YYKKASDNGDD
+559 YYKKASDNGSA
-570 WAKNKLGEF
+570 WAKNKLGTF
-579 YENGYGVA
+579 YENGYGMA
-587 VNIQEAIKWYREA
+587 VDKQEAIKWYKEA
-600 AKLGNEMQKHHL
+600 AKLGNEDAKAS
-612 KDLEKVY
+612 LERLGE
-619 NYSR
+619 SL

>member
-78 YSEEVSDIDIESV
+78 YSEEASDIDIESV

-212 IKMLENLVRTDNP
+212 IKMLEKLVQTDNP

-230 LRVILYF
+230 LRVILYV

-246 NLGKKTFDLGD
+246 DLGKKSADLGY
-257 IIACNNYISASQIAK
+257 IIACKNYINNEK

-287 IATNTIGCVYSRKG
+287 IATNSIGIIKESETQV
-301 EGKKIQYYKKAI
+301 EYYKKAI

-319 SEFNLGD
+319 SEFNLGE

-340 AAKWFEKA
+340 AAKWYEKA

-354 SAQNSI
+354 FAQNSI
-360 GKCYYFGEG
+360 GKCYYYGKG
-369 VEENNEKAVY
+369 VEEDNEKAVY
-379 WCKKAAESGIAE
+379 WYKKAAESGVADACE
-391 SCDVLAECYASGYGV
+391 ALANCYDDGYGV
-406 KQDYQKSFEWRQKG
+406 KQDYQKSIEWRQKG
-420 AELGS
+420 AELGNK
-425 TLSIVGLGWHYEH
+425 LSIANLGWHYRT
-438 GNGVDQNYQTALK
+438 GKGVDQDYQTAFE
-451 WYKKASELGDT
+451 WYKKASELGNAY
-462 TAQMNMAI
+462 AQKNLADL
-470 FYYYGYGVD
+470 YYNGYGVD
-479 VDYHEAAKWCLK
+479 VDYHEAAKWYLK
-491 AAEGGNSDAQESIA
+491 AAEGGNMDAQESIA
-505 ECYDSGN
+505 KCYVSGK

-520 SIEWRRKGADN
+520 AIEWHRKGADN

-550 TQDYGKAFE
+550 TQDYKKAFE
-559 YYKKASDNGDD
+559 YYKKASENGDD
-570 WAKNKLGEF
+570 WEKNKLGEF

-587 VNIQEAIKWYREA
+587 ADIQEAIKWYREA
-600 AKLGNEMQKHHL
+600 AKLGNEDAKAS
-612 KDLEKVY
+612 LERLGE
-619 NYSR
+619 SL

>member
-212 IKMLENLVRTDNP
+212 IKMLEKLVQTDNP

-257 IIACNNYISASQIAK
+257 IIACNNYISDAQIAK

-326 CYYNGDGV
+326 CYYKGDEV
-334 EQDLTL
+334 EKDLTL
-340 AAKWFEKA
+340 AAKWYEKA

-354 SAQNSI
+354 FAQNSI
-360 GKCYYFGEG
+360 GDCSPYA
-369 VEENNEKAVY
+369 N
-379 WCKKAAESGIAE
+379 SGI
-391 SCDVLAECYASGYGV
+391 CRQNCCIGKRKSG
-406 KQDYQKSFEWRQKG
+406 
-420 AELGS
+420 A
-425 TLSIVGLGWHYEH
+425 
-438 GNGVDQNYQTALK
+438 
-451 WYKKASELGDT
+451 
-462 TAQMNMAI
+462 
-470 FYYYGYGVD
+470 
-479 VDYHEAAKWCLK
+479 
-491 AAEGGNSDAQESIA
+491 
-505 ECYDSGN
+505 
-512 GVEQNYQK
+512 
-520 SIEWRRKGADN
+520 RR
-531 GNNTC
+531 
-536 ISNLGWH
+536 
-543 YQYGKGV
+543 
-550 TQDYGKAFE
+550 
-559 YYKKASDNGDD
+559 
-570 WAKNKLGEF
+570 
-579 YENGYGVA
+579 
-587 VNIQEAIKWYREA
+587 
-600 AKLGNEMQKHHL
+600 
-612 KDLEKVY
+612 
-619 NYSR
+619 

>member
-151 ITYVGIDNPSVLL
+151 ITYVGTDNPSVLL

-212 IKMLENLVRTDNP
+212 IKMLEKLVQTDNP

-246 NLGKKTFDLGD
+246 NLGKKSADLGY
-257 IIACNNYISASQIAK
+257 IIACDSYAEIS
-272 INLRTLERLSEKGDA
+272 LRTLERLSEKGDA

-301 EGKKIQYYKKAI
+301 EGKKIQYFKKAI

-326 CYYNGDGV
+326 CYYKGDEV
-334 EQDLTL
+334 EKDLTL
-340 AAKWFEKA
+340 AAKWYEKA

-354 SAQNSI
+354 FAQNSI
-360 GKCYYFGEG
+360 GNCYYYGNG

-379 WCKKAAESGIAE
+379 WYKKAAESDIADACE
-391 SCDVLAECYASGYGV
+391 SLARCYEKGYGV
-406 KQDYQKSFEWRQKG
+406 KQDYQKSFEWRRKG
-420 AELGS
+420 AELGAIW
-425 TLSIVGLGWHYEH
+425 SIANLGWHYDH

-451 WYKKASELGDT
+451 WYKKASELGNA
-462 TAQMNMAI
+462 TAQRNMAI

-479 VDYHEAAKWCLK
+479 VDYHEAAKWYLK
-491 AAEGGNSDAQESIA
+491 AAEGGNMDAQESIA
-505 ECYDSGN
+505 YCYQLGN

-520 SIEWRRKGADN
+520 AIEWRRKGADN

-579 YENGYGVA
+579 YENGYGVTA
-587 VNIQEAIKWYREA
+587 DIQEAIKWYKEA
-600 AKLGNEMQKHHL
+600 AKLGNEDAKAS
-612 KDLEKVY
+612 LERLGE
-619 NYSR
+619 SL

>member
-1 MAKKIRFP
+1 MAKKIRFS

-66 LSKKICSILKVE
+66 MSKKICSILKVE

-212 IKMLENLVRTDNP
+212 IKMLEKLVQTDNP

-246 NLGKKTFDLGD
+246 NLGKKSADLGY
-257 IIACNNYISASQIAK
+257 IIACEIYINNAK

-287 IATNTIGCVYSRKG
+287 IATNTIGTIKESETQV
-301 EGKKIQYYKKAI
+301 EYYKKAI

-319 SEFNLGD
+319 SEFNLGE

-340 AAKWFEKA
+340 AAKWYEKA

-391 SCDVLAECYASGYGV
+391 ACDVLAECYDSGYGV
-406 KQDYQKSFEWRQKG
+406 EQDYQKSFELRQKG

-425 TLSIVGLGWHYEH
+425 VLSIVDLGWHYEH

-451 WYKKASELGDT
+451 WYKKASELGDA
-462 TAQMNMAI
+462 TAQRNMAN

-479 VDYHEAAKWCLK
+479 VDYHEAAKWYLK
-491 AAEGGNSDAQESIA
+491 AAEGGNMDAQESIA
-505 ECYDSGN
+505 KCYESGK

-520 SIEWRRKGADN
+520 AIEWRRKGADN
-531 GNNTC
+531 GNNIC
-536 ISNLGWH
+536 VSNLGWH
-543 YQYGKGV
+543 YQFGKGV
-550 TQDYGKAFE
+550 SQDYGKALE
-559 YYKKASDNGDD
+559 YYKKSSDNGSA

-579 YENGYGVA
+579 YENGYGVTA
-587 VNIQEAIKWYREA
+587 DIQEAIKWYREA
-600 AKLGNEMQKHHL
+600 AKLGNEDAKVS
-612 KDLEKVY
+612 LERLGE
-619 NYSR
+619 SL

>member
-24 ENFDLEGVLGYFANG
+24 ENFDLESVLGYFANG

-600 AKLGNEMQKHHL
+600 AKLGNEDAKAS
-612 KDLEKVY
+612 LERLGE
-619 NYSR
+619 SL

>member
-78 YSEEVSDIDIESV
+78 YSEEASDIDIESV

-98 ALLKQLDESEQL
+98 ALLKQLDDSEQL

-179 VDIYYGWDTSSVSS
+179 VDVYYGWDTSSVSS

-212 IKMLENLVRTDNP
+212 IKMLENLVQTDNP

-230 LRVILYF
+230 LRVILSF

-246 NLGKKTFDLGD
+246 NLGKKSADLGY
-257 IIACNNYISASQIAK
+257 IIACEVYINNAK

-287 IATNTIGCVYSRKG
+287 IATNTIGTIKESETKV
-301 EGKKIQYYKKAI
+301 EYYKKAI

-319 SEFNLGD
+319 SEFNLGE
-326 CYYNGDGV
+326 CYYNGNGV

-340 AAKWFEKA
+340 AAKWYEKA

-391 SCDVLAECYASGYGV
+391 ACDVLAECYDDGYGV
-406 KQDYQKSFEWRQKG
+406 KQDYQKSIEWRQKG

-425 TLSIVGLGWHYEH
+425 VLSIADLGWHYRY
-438 GNGVDQNYQTALK
+438 GKGVDQDYQTALE
-451 WYKKASELGDT
+451 WYKKASELGDAY
-462 TAQMNMAI
+462 AQDNLADL
-470 FYYYGYGVD
+470 YYNGYGVD
-479 VDYHEAAKWCLK
+479 VDYHEAAKWYLK
-491 AAEGGNSDAQESIA
+491 AAEGGNMDAQESIA
-505 ECYDSGN
+505 KCYELGK

-520 SIEWRRKGADN
+520 AVEWRRKGADN
-531 GNNTC
+531 GNNFC
-536 ISNLGWH
+536 VSNLGWH
-543 YQYGKGV
+543 YQFGKGV
-550 TQDYGKAFE
+550 SQDYGKAFE
-559 YYKKASDNGDD
+559 YYKKAADNGDA

-600 AKLGNEMQKHHL
+600 AKMENEDAKASLERLGESL
-612 KDLEKVY
+612 
-619 NYSR
+619 

>member
-212 IKMLENLVRTDNP
+212 IKMLEKLVQTDNP

-246 NLGKKTFDLGD
+246 NLGKKSADLGY
-257 IIACNNYISASQIAK
+257 IIACDSYAE

-287 IATNTIGCVYSRKG
+287 IATNKIGTIKESETQV
-301 EGKKIQYYKKAI
+301 EYYKKAI

-319 SEFNLGD
+319 SEFNLGE

-340 AAKWFEKA
+340 AAKWYEKA

-354 SAQNSI
+354 FAQNSI
-360 GKCYYFGEG
+360 GDCYYYGNG

-379 WCKKAAESGIAE
+379 WYKKAAESGVADACE
-391 SCDVLAECYASGYGV
+391 SLAKCYSNGYGV
-406 KQDYQKSFEWRQKG
+406 KQDYQKSIEWRRKG
-420 AELGS
+420 AELGAIW
-425 TLSIVGLGWHYEH
+425 SIANLGWHYRY
-438 GNGVDQNYQTALK
+438 GKGVDQDYQTALE
-451 WYKKASELGDT
+451 WYKKASELGNAY
-462 TAQMNMAI
+462 AQKNLADL
-470 FYYYGYGVD
+470 YYNGYGVD
-479 VDYHEAAKWCLK
+479 VDYHEAAKWYLK
-491 AAEGGNSDAQESIA
+491 AAEGGNSNAQESIA
-505 ECYDSGN
+505 YCYQLGN
-512 GVEQNYQK
+512 GVEQDYQK

-600 AKLGNEMQKHHL
+600 AKLGNEDAKAS
-612 KDLEKVY
+612 LERLGE
-619 NYSR
+619 SL

>member
-9 LKINGADVRTIEELR
+9 LKMNGTDVRTIEELR
-24 ENFDLEGVLGYFANG
+24 ANFNLESVLGYFANG
-39 KLVIWLRDRYYN
+39 KLSTWLKDRYYDN
-51 GEADAIEN
+51 EADAIDE
-59 LSSADEK
+59 LSPTDKK

-98 ALLKQLDESEQL
+98 ALLKQLDESERL
-110 IAKVDAVA
+110 IANVDAVA

-140 GDFEVPLTIKN
+140 GDFEVPLTIKD

-212 IKMLENLVRTDNP
+212 IKMLEKLVRTDNP

-237 VKNESDRAY
+237 VKTERDKAAED
-246 NLGKKTFDLGD
+246 LGKKSADLGY
-257 IIACNNYISASQIAK
+257 IIACKNYISDAK
-272 INLRTLERLSEKGDA
+272 ISLRTLERLSEKGDA
-287 IATNTIGCVYSRKG
+287 IATNSIGITKESETKV
-301 EGKKIQYYKKAI
+301 EYYKKAI

-340 AAKWFEKA
+340 AAKWYEKA

-354 SAQNSI
+354 FAQNSI
-360 GKCYYFGEG
+360 GNCYYYGNG
-369 VEENNEKAVY
+369 MEENKEKAVY
-379 WCKKAAESGIAE
+379 WYKKAAESGIADACE
-391 SCDVLAECYASGYGV
+391 SLAKCYDLGDGV
-406 KQDYQKSFEWRQKG
+406 EQNYQKSIEWRQKG
-420 AELGS
+420 AKLGNI
-425 TLSIVGLGWHYEH
+425 LSITGLGWHYRY
-438 GNGVDQNYQTALK
+438 GKGVDQNYQTALE
-451 WYKKASELGDT
+451 WYKKASELGSAY
-462 TAQMNMAI
+462 AQNNMADL
-470 FYYYGYGVD
+470 YYYGYGVD
-479 VDYHEAAKWCLK
+479 MDYDVAAKWYLK

-505 ECYDSGN
+505 NCYDN
-512 GVEQNYQK
+512 GYGVKQDYQK
-520 SIEWRRKGADN
+520 SIKWRQKGADN
-531 GNNTC
+531 GNNIC

-550 TQDYGKAFE
+550 SQDYGKAFE
-559 YYKKASDNGDD
+559 YYKKASDNGSA
-570 WAKNKLGEF
+570 WAKNKLGTF
-579 YENGYGVA
+579 YENGYGMA
-587 VNIQEAIKWYREA
+587 VDKQEAIKWYKEA
-600 AKLGNEMQKHHL
+600 AKLGNEDAKASL
-612 KDLEKVY
+612 KRLGE
-619 NYSR
+619 SL

>member
-9 LKINGADVRTIEELR
+9 LKINGADVRTIEGLR

-212 IKMLENLVRTDNP
+212 IKILEKLVQTDNP

-230 LRVILYF
+230 LRVILYV

-246 NLGKKTFDLGD
+246 DLGKKSADLGY
-257 IIACNNYISASQIAK
+257 IIACKNYINNEK

-287 IATNTIGCVYSRKG
+287 IATNSIGIIKESETQV
-301 EGKKIQYYKKAI
+301 EYYKKAI

-319 SEFNLGD
+319 SEFNLGE

-340 AAKWFEKA
+340 AAKWYEKA

-354 SAQNSI
+354 FAQNSI
-360 GKCYYFGEG
+360 GKCYYYGKG
-369 VEENNEKAVY
+369 VEEDNEKAVY
-379 WCKKAAESGIAE
+379 WYKKAAESGVADACE
-391 SCDVLAECYASGYGV
+391 ALANCYDDGYGV
-406 KQDYQKSFEWRQKG
+406 KQDYQKSIEWRQKG
-420 AELGS
+420 AELGNK
-425 TLSIVGLGWHYEH
+425 LSIANLGWHYRT
-438 GNGVDQNYQTALK
+438 GKGVDQDYQTAFE
-451 WYKKASELGDT
+451 WYKKASELGNAY
-462 TAQMNMAI
+462 AQKNLADL
-470 FYYYGYGVD
+470 YYNGYGVD
-479 VDYHEAAKWCLK
+479 VDYHEAAKWYLK
-491 AAEGGNSDAQESIA
+491 AAEGGNMDAQESIA
-505 ECYDSGN
+505 KCYVSGK

-520 SIEWRRKGADN
+520 AIEWRRKGADN

-550 TQDYGKAFE
+550 TQDYKKAFE
-559 YYKKASDNGDD
+559 YYKKASENGDD
-570 WAKNKLGEF
+570 WEKNKLGEF

-587 VNIQEAIKWYREA
+587 ADIQEAIKWYREA
-600 AKLGNEMQKHHL
+600 AKLGNEDAKAS
-612 KDLEKVY
+612 LERLGE
-619 NYSR
+619 SL